1 MTCKHENTDVVDSR
15 PPTKLREK
23 RFPLDVE
30 VVRRRKCRKCGHRF
44 TTVEIREDAA
54 RELMKDSHLA
64 LLNTVGEHLGHLVN
78 EINKAT
84 VDKVAESK

>member
-1 MTCKHENTDVVDSR
+1 
-15 PPTKLREK
+15 
-23 RFPLDVE
+23 
-30 VVRRRKCRKCGHRF
+30 
-44 TTVEIREDAA
+44 
-54 RELMKDSHLA
+54 MKDSHLA